1 MNFFDGQYLWGQPW
15 AFVLII
21 PWLLLAAYL
30 FLFQDKRKASLQ
42 ISTTEAFNKWQNRGR
57 AIFLPVNKILLLCSL
72 LLFIVALARPQ
83 RMDARVKKNLEGL
96 DIVIVLDV
104 SDSMLI
110 EDMKPTNRLES
121 AKQTLIDFVKKRTSD
136 RIGVVIFAGEAF
148 TLVPPTLDYQL
159 ILDRVAKITTAAAAR
174 IKDGT
179 ALGVAMAS
187 GAARLKDS
195 QAKSRVM
202 IFMTDGENNSG
213 TIDPETGL
221 EIAKGYGIKIYSI
234 GIGRSGKTQIPV
246 YGEDLF
252 GNRIKRYQP
261 FESNVN
267 DELLTQMAQ
276 VTGGKYY
283 RASQEDSLPKIFK
296 DINSLET
303 TKIEENKYVR
313 YEEYFQYFALLGLIL
328 FLLSRLLSFSWLRV
342 GP

>member
-1 MNFFDGQYLWGQPW
+1 MSQYLWGQPI
-15 AFVLII
+15 AFFLLI
-21 PWLLLAAYL
+21 PWVIVAYL
-30 FLFQDKRKASLQ
+30 FLFRKRSSRAALK
-42 ISTTEAFNKWQNRGR
+42 ISHISGFKKWSGRGR
-57 AIFLPVNKILLLCSL
+57 LVFQKLNQILLLVSI
-72 LLFIVALARPQ
+72 LFFIFALARPQ
-83 RMDARVKKNLEGL
+83 RADSKVKRTLEGL
-96 DIVIVLDV
+96 DIVIVLDI

-121 AKQTLIDFVKKRTSD
+121 AKDTLINFIKQRQSD

-159 ILDRVAKITTAAAAR
+159 ILDRVAQITTAASAR

-221 EIAKGYGIKIYSI
+221 EVAKGYGIKIYTI
-234 GIGRSGKTQIPV
+234 GIGRSGPTKIPT
-246 YGEDLF
+246 YTTDLF
-252 GNRIKRYQP
+252 GNRVKRYQP
-261 FESNVN
+261 FESTVN
-267 DELLTQMAQ
+267 DELLSQMAE
-276 VTGGKYY
+276 VTGGKYF
-283 RASQEDSLPKIFK
+283 RASKEDSLVGVFK
-296 DINSLET
+296 EINSLET
-303 TKIEENKYVR
+303 TKIEDNKYVR
-313 YEEYFQYFALLGLIL
+313 YEEFFPYFLMIGLCLFLISRVLGLSVL
-328 FLLSRLLSFSWLRV
+328 KV